1 MKKILALFITTLFLI
16 NVVCAEEIVK
26 VDMDTAISIA
36 LAKNVMYQSKKK
48 DLEIAEKNIKIANRL
63 KNP

>member
-16 NVVCAEEIVK
+16 STVCAEEIVK
-26 VDMDTAISIA
+26 VDMDTAINIA

-48 DLEIAEKNIKIANRL
+48 DLEIAEKILRL
-63 KNP
+63 LTV